1 MLLCFCVLVSSP
13 TRTLARR
20 RAYLD
25 MFEKEPS
32 LQAWERGVKILTLG
46 QMADN
51 GFAAV
56 EL

>member
-20 RAYLD
+20 RTYLD